1 MVPYAMDANIYLG
14 RNPILY
20 KLEGTV
26 LSKNK
31 CLKILCL
38 YIAMDTPTYL
48 DAPKR
53 IIVIG
58 DIHGDIGIL
67 CSCLYMANI
76 INHKFEWIA
85 QPADTIVVQMGD
97 QVDSLSRDANQPW
110 EKIDDMTLLQ
120 FTDRLDEIARKK
132 GGRFISLLGNH
143 EVMNVLGQFD
153 YVSPLSMQKA
163 GGIQGRRERFQPG
176 GSCAKI
182 LAKRNVVQKIGGLL
196 FCHAGL
202 LPHHLQLIDG
212 QLPLINLLMKRY
224 LSRDMQNDNGLA
236 LFHSLFVDEMSI
248 LWNRFYLEQM
258 GPNAEQVL
266 NDVLKHT
273 NSTQMIIGHNPL
285 QNITTFY
292 NFKLWVTD
300 IGLSR
305 AFSNE
310 GLEVLEILNGGIP
323 SETNNHQPFRVIR
336 AIKK

>member
-1 MVPYAMDANIYLG
+1 
-14 RNPILY
+14 
-20 KLEGTV
+20 
-26 LSKNK
+26 
-31 CLKILCL
+31 
-38 YIAMDTPTYL
+38 MDTPTYL
-48 DAPKR
+48 DPPKR
-53 IIVIG
+53 IVVIG

-67 CSCLYMANI
+67 CSCLYLANI
-76 INHKFEWIA
+76 MNHKFEWIA

-97 QVDSLSRDANQPW
+97 QVDSLSRDTNQPW

-163 GGIQGRRERFQPG
+163 GGVQGRRERFQPG

-202 LPHHLQLIDG
+202 LPHHLMTVNG
-212 QLPLINLLMKRY
+212 QLSNINLLMKRY
-224 LSRDMQNDNGLA
+224 LLKEMTSDHEFA
-236 LFHSLFVDEMSI
+236 LLHPLFINEMSI

-258 GPNAEQVL
+258 GPEAEQVL
-266 NDVLKHT
+266 NQVLQNT
-273 NSTQMIIGHNPL
+273 NSTQMMIGHNPL
-285 QNITTFY
+285 KNITAFY
-292 NFKLWVTD
+292 NFKLWETD

-323 SETNNHQPFRVIR
+323 CEENNHQPFRVLR

>member
-1 MVPYAMDANIYLG
+1 
-14 RNPILY
+14 
-20 KLEGTV
+20 
-26 LSKNK
+26 
-31 CLKILCL
+31 
-38 YIAMDTPTYL
+38 MDTPTYL
-48 DAPKR
+48 DATKR

-97 QVDSLSRDANQPW
+97 QVDSLSRDTNQPW
-110 EKIDDMTLLQ
+110 EKVDDITLLQ

-163 GGIQGRRERFQPG
+163 GGVQGRRERFQPG

-202 LPHHLQLIDG
+202 LPHHLHSVDG
-212 QLPLINLLMKRY
+212 QLSSINLLMKRY
-224 LSRDMQNDNGLA
+224 LLKEMNSDHEFNLLHP
-236 LFHSLFVDEMSI
+236 LFINEMSI

-258 GPNAEQVL
+258 GTEAEKVL
-266 NDVLKHT
+266 NYVLQHT

-285 QNITTFY
+285 KNITAFY
-292 NFKLWVTD
+292 NFKLWETD

-310 GLEVLEILNGGIP
+310 GLEVLEILNGGI
-323 SETNNHQPFRVIR
+323 SCEENNHQPFRVIR

>member
-1 MVPYAMDANIYLG
+1 
-14 RNPILY
+14 
-20 KLEGTV
+20 
-26 LSKNK
+26 
-31 CLKILCL
+31 
-38 YIAMDTPTYL
+38 MDTPTYL

-85 QPADTIVVQMGD
+85 QPVDTIVVQMGD
-97 QVDSLSRDANQPW
+97 QVDSLSRDVNQPW

-143 EVMNVLGQFD
+143 EIMNVLGQFD

-176 GSCAKI
+176 GSYAKI

-202 LPHHLQLIDG
+202 LPHHLNYVNG
-212 QLPLINLLMKRY
+212 QLSSINILIKRY
-224 LSRDMQNDNGLA
+224 LLKEMTSENEFGLLHP
-236 LFHSLFVDEMSI
+236 LFINEMSI

-258 GPNAEQVL
+258 GTEAEKVL
-266 NDVLKHT
+266 DYVLQHT

-285 QNITTFY
+285 KNITAFY
-292 NFKLWVTD
+292 NFKLWETD

-310 GLEVLEILNGGIP
+310 GLEVLEILNGGIA
-323 SETNNHQPFRVIR
+323 SEENNHQPFRVIR